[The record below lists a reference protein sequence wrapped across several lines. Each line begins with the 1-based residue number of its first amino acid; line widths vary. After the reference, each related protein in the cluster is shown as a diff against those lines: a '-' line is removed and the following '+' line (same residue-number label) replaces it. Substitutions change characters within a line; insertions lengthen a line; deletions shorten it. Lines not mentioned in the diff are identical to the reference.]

1 MFALTVR
8 APWGKNA
15 YFNAETLWVRER
27 ERERK
32 SRRKIT
38 TAVKLN
44 PSGGVTLLSLWYMFI
59 PSGDIFLCIP

>member
-27 ERERK
+27 ERERERADAR
-32 SRRKIT
+32 SRQL
-38 TAVKLN
+38 LN
-44 PSGGVTLLSLWYMFI
+44 
-59 PSGDIFLCIP
+59 

>member
-27 ERERK
+27 EREK
-32 SRRKIT
+32 EPTQDHDS
-38 TAVKLN
+38 
-44 PSGGVTLLSLWYMFI
+44 
-59 PSGDIFLCIP
+59 C